1 MDIYAYKQGD
11 KSVRGGVRAEELPA
25 LLEDEEVVVWVDLD
39 VRSEEDLVDAETLY
53 TDVFGFHHLTIE
65 DCRETRNQPKV
76 EEFPDYLFF
85 IVHAIKS
92 QAHTSNFI
100 TKELDGYLGMN
111 FVVTNRNEDF
121 RSIDAV
127 KKRVLASPRVFQRGA
142 AYLLHQILDHL
153 VDLYMPIVDDF
164 DAAITDLEDRV
175 YEMETADNTILEE
188 IMDLRRS
195 VARLK
200 RISTRQ
206 LEVLY
211 RISHGEFQQIP
222 ENVLPFYRDVHDHL
236 LRITDLAESYRDL
249 VSGLFE
255 IHFSV
260 TANKTN
266 DVMKVL
272 AIISVTMLPLT
283 LLTGIYGMNFE
294 NMPLLHSRWGYY
306 VTMGIMLTIFGGM
319 VLYFWRKGWFGK

>member
-1 MDIYAYKQGD
+1 MEIYAFTKGD
-11 KSVRGGVRAEELPA
+11 ETVREIDDPGELPV
-25 LLEDEEVVVWVDLD
+25 LLKDENSVIWVDLD
-39 VRSEEDLVDAETLY
+39 IRDQASLAEAERLY
-53 TDVFGFHHLTIE
+53 TDVFSFHYLTIE
-65 DCRETRNQPKV
+65 DCREARNQPKV
-76 EEFPDYLFF
+76 EEFPNYLFF
-85 IVHAIKS
+85 IVHGIKTET
-92 QAHTSNFI
+92 QTTNFI
-100 TKELDGYLGMN
+100 TKELDGYLGKN
-111 FVVTNRNEDF
+111 FVVTNRNEEF
-121 RSIDAV
+121 RSIDEI
-127 KKRVLASPRVFQRGA
+127 KRRSVANPRVFERGA
-142 AYLLHQILDHL
+142 AYLLHQVLDTL
-153 VDLYMPIVDDF
+153 VDNYMPLVDDF
-164 DAAITDLEDRV
+164 DAAINDLEDRV
-175 YEMETADNTILEE
+175 YEMEASDNTILEE

-211 RISHGEFQQIP
+211 RISHGEFPQIP

-236 LRITDLAESYRDL
+236 LRITDLAENYRDL

-260 TANKTN
+260 TANRTN

-294 NMPLLHSRWGYY
+294 NMPLLHSKWGYAIM
-306 VTMGIMLTIFGGM
+306 MGVMGFTFLSL
-319 VLYFWRKGWFGK
+319 VLYFWRRGWFGK